1 MVPLLCTFG
10 NIVYLGMV
18 QKRYDGMNI
27 WIPLNPT
34 VWSVCR
40 SLSLCVTV
48 CPFSLFVTLF
58 LIRPVSH
65 FTPYFLPPLLRL
77 YFQSPH
83 LLKISPESVPPPSLE
98 AIYIT

>member
-18 QKRYDGMNI
+18 QKRYDDMNI

-40 SLSLCVTV
+40 SLSLSVSRSVHSLSLSLSFLSVLFHISPLISFLLSFV
-48 CPFSLFVTLF
+48 CIFSL
-58 LIRPVSH
+58 LI
-65 FTPYFLPPLLRL
+65 Y
-77 YFQSPH
+77 
-83 LLKISPESVPPPSLE
+83 
-98 AIYIT
+98 